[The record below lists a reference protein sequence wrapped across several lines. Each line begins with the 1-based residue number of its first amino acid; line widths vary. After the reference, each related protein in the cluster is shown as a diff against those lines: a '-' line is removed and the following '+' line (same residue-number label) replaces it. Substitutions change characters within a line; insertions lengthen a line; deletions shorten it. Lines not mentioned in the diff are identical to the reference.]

1 MNLKQLWDKYRN
13 IINYLFFGVLTTV
26 VNVVVYSCCY
36 DVAKFSNLLS
46 TLIAWVVAVLVA
58 FVTNKL
64 FVFESKS
71 WIVAVVVKEVVDFTI
86 CRVGTGVI
94 EMGMMWLFVDMLAF
108 SGTMMKIITNVIV
121 IILNYVASKFWI
133 FVQK

>member
-13 IINYLFFGVLTTV
+13 VINYLFFGVLTTV

-71 WIVAVVVKEVVDFTI
+71 WIVTVVVKEVVDFTI